1 MQPLTY
7 QQTSGFSPTAVINRS
22 QTKQV
27 PGHEKIRDAVRAWS
41 AADNQDVVAALIVN
55 EYREQGGGTIDFPDD
70 VSRARQKL
78 FRFLDNKFDSEK
90 YRNNVRELT
99 PAILAVL
106 PLEYRGYLVEQDSFM
121 TRLAEMEKELS
132 EAKQAVILNAP
143 RHQKLKEISEGIVSM
158 FRVDPDLAGPLMAMV
173 TTMLGAIG
181 QAQKWRKPVCGNRAD
196 FQVQIVTHSLRKE
209 LWQTLLRYSIF
220 QCRMWHKR
228 SGAWQISMM
237 VIRALQ
243 MSCWKL

>member
-41 AADNQDVVAALIVN
+41 AVDNQDVVATLIVN
-55 EYREQGGGTIDFPDD
+55 EYLEQGGGTIDFPDD
-70 VSRARQKL
+70 VSRARQKH
-78 FRFLDNKFDSEK
+78 KFDSEK

-121 TRLAEMEKELS
+121 ARLAEMEKELS

-173 TTMLGAIG
+173 TTMLGAI
-181 QAQKWRKPVCGNRAD
+181 
-196 FQVQIVTHSLRKE
+196 
-209 LWQTLLRYSIF
+209 
-220 QCRMWHKR
+220 
-228 SGAWQISMM
+228 
-237 VIRALQ
+237 
-243 MSCWKL
+243 

>member
-41 AADNQDVVAALIVN
+41 AVDNQDVVATLIVN

-121 TRLAEMEKELS
+121 VRLAEMEKELS
-132 EAKQAVILNAP
+132 EAKQ
-143 RHQKLKEISEGIVSM
+143 
-158 FRVDPDLAGPLMAMV
+158 
-173 TTMLGAIG
+173 
-181 QAQKWRKPVCGNRAD
+181 
-196 FQVQIVTHSLRKE
+196 
-209 LWQTLLRYSIF
+209 
-220 QCRMWHKR
+220 
-228 SGAWQISMM
+228 
-237 VIRALQ
+237 
-243 MSCWKL
+243 

>member
-1 MQPLTY
+1 MHTAPRLLFISSASRCAFRGFRVTERPGNTQPRFVTEW
-7 QQTSGFSPTAVINRS
+7 TKVIA
-22 QTKQV
+22 
-27 PGHEKIRDAVRAWS
+27 P
-41 AADNQDVVAALIVN
+41 NQDVVAALIVN
-55 EYREQGGGTIDFPDD
+55 EYRAQGGVTIDFPDD

-121 TRLAEMEKELS
+121 ARLAEMEKELS

-173 TTMLGAIG
+173 TTMLGAI
-181 QAQKWRKPVCGNRAD
+181 
-196 FQVQIVTHSLRKE
+196 
-209 LWQTLLRYSIF
+209 
-220 QCRMWHKR
+220 
-228 SGAWQISMM
+228 
-237 VIRALQ
+237 
-243 MSCWKL
+243 

>member
-1 MQPLTY
+1 MQPLPY

-41 AADNQDVVAALIVN
+41 AVDNQDVVATLIVN

-99 PAILAVL
+99 RQFWRYYRWNIAVTWL
-106 PLEYRGYLVEQDSFM
+106 SRIASWPGWLKWKRNSVRQNRLSFSTHHA
-121 TRLAEMEKELS
+121 TR
-132 EAKQAVILNAP
+132 N
-143 RHQKLKEISEGIVSM
+143 
-158 FRVDPDLAGPLMAMV
+158 
-173 TTMLGAIG
+173 
-181 QAQKWRKPVCGNRAD
+181 
-196 FQVQIVTHSLRKE
+196 
-209 LWQTLLRYSIF
+209 
-220 QCRMWHKR
+220 
-228 SGAWQISMM
+228 
-237 VIRALQ
+237 
-243 MSCWKL
+243 

>member
-41 AADNQDVVAALIVN
+41 AADNQDVDAALIVN

-106 PLEYRGYLVEQDSFM
+106 PLEYRGHLVEQDSFM
-121 TRLAEMEKELS
+121 ARLAEMEKELC

-143 RHQKLKEISEGIVSM
+143 RHQKLKEMSEGIVSM

-173 TTMLGAIG
+173 TTMLGAI
-181 QAQKWRKPVCGNRAD
+181 
-196 FQVQIVTHSLRKE
+196 
-209 LWQTLLRYSIF
+209 
-220 QCRMWHKR
+220 
-228 SGAWQISMM
+228 
-237 VIRALQ
+237 
-243 MSCWKL
+243 

>member
-1 MQPLTY
+1 MP
-7 QQTSGFSPTAVINRS
+7 R
-22 QTKQV
+22 
-27 PGHEKIRDAVRAWS
+27 KIRDAVRARS

-99 PAILAVL
+99 PQFWRYYRWNIAV
-106 PLEYRGYLVEQDSFM
+106 LVEQDSYM
-121 TRLAEMEKELS
+121 ARLAEMEKELS

-143 RHQKLKEISEGIVSM
+143 RHQKLKEMSEGIVSM

-173 TTMLGAIG
+173 TTMLGAI
-181 QAQKWRKPVCGNRAD
+181 
-196 FQVQIVTHSLRKE
+196 
-209 LWQTLLRYSIF
+209 
-220 QCRMWHKR
+220 
-228 SGAWQISMM
+228 
-237 VIRALQ
+237 
-243 MSCWKL
+243 

>member
-7 QQTSGFSPTAVINRS
+7 QQTSGFIPTAVINRS
-22 QTKQV
+22 QTKQA

-41 AADNQDVVAALIVN
+41 AVDNQDVVAALIVN
-55 EYREQGGGTIDFPDD
+55 DSFLAGMFTVPGDGTIDFPDD

-143 RHQKLKEISEGIVSM
+143 RHQKLKEMSEGIVSM

-173 TTMLGAIG
+173 TTMLGAI
-181 QAQKWRKPVCGNRAD
+181 
-196 FQVQIVTHSLRKE
+196 
-209 LWQTLLRYSIF
+209 
-220 QCRMWHKR
+220 
-228 SGAWQISMM
+228 
-237 VIRALQ
+237 
-243 MSCWKL
+243 

>member
-1 MQPLTY
+1 MTNQTIQLAISITGSQKRLADLCGVAQPTVWRWLHGGGIDARYVMKIVSATGGKIKPADIRPDLAPLFN
-7 QQTSGFSPTAVINRS
+7 TSGFSPTAVINRS
-22 QTKQV
+22 QTKQA

-106 PLEYRGYLVEQDSFM
+106 PLEYRGHLVEQDSYM
-121 TRLAEMEKELS
+121 ARLAEMEKELS

-143 RHQKLKEISEGIVSM
+143 RHQKLKEMSEGIVSM

-173 TTMLGAIG
+173 TTMLGAI
-181 QAQKWRKPVCGNRAD
+181 
-196 FQVQIVTHSLRKE
+196 
-209 LWQTLLRYSIF
+209 
-220 QCRMWHKR
+220 
-228 SGAWQISMM
+228 
-237 VIRALQ
+237 
-243 MSCWKL
+243 